1 MVLTGAGCDD
11 YATVS
16 EGDCRKAMETADQ
29 FDYIGLFED
38 FDHSM
43 RMLIDRLP
51 FEVSADAIP
60 HKNKRNPKIIRDES
74 LLPAL
79 REMTTSLTSFDD
91 KLYQRIKTI
100 RAQG

>member
-1 MVLTGAGCDD
+1 
-11 YATVS
+11 
-16 EGDCRKAMETADQ
+16 METADQ
-29 FDYIGLFED
+29 FDYVGVFD
-38 FDHSM
+38 DYDHSM
-43 RMLIDRLP
+43 RALIDRLP
-51 FEVSADAIP
+51 FEASTDAIP

-79 REMTTSLTSFDD
+79 REMTRSLTSFDY